1 MTKLTIW
8 LTELISVIA
17 LVSCTSGVA
26 EQLVIEKQVPLS
38 PGHHVMPYNVTRMS
52 NGDLI
57 VFGSN
62 DQTDYRPWAARVTAE
77 GMLRWELLQGP
88 PNGWQDR
95 AISGARFYSAV
106 EMADQST
113 LLCGTVVP
121 NREPTVVLDQVSA
134 DGKLLTERLIKP
146 LDVRGFPNDV
156 PTDQLHF
163 GHHVECL
170 QTKEGT
176 FLLGAVGT
184 SGFIGAVA
192 TGWLAQLDGHLDV
205 KSQRFG
211 DPFFLMPF
219 MQTSDGSLVGIKASF
234 NKENSSRL
242 WSLMKV
248 SPSGEILAS
257 HPLADDDGPEYL
269 IYPVVPTSGVRL
281 ALFHDTF
288 HTEIVSFDDQLRGP
302 RTVVKMHNAGVKKCL
317 ELPDGSIAIFGSR
330 FDRGATAAV
339 TRVYRDGGYK
349 VFDVEPAHQSAF
361 YYDAVATGN
370 KNEFAAT
377 RWIGVQPVLEWI
389 SFK

>member
-1 MTKLTIW
+1 MTKQLIW
-8 LTELISVIA
+8 LIKLTSVIV
-17 LVSCTSGVA
+17 LVGCGSAAA

-52 NGDLI
+52 NGDLV

-77 GMLRWELLQGP
+77 GVVRWEFLQGA
-88 PNGWQDR
+88 PNGWEDR
-95 AISGARFYSAV
+95 AISGARFYSAL

-121 NREPTVVLDQVSA
+121 NREPTVVLDQISA
-134 DGKLLTERLIKP
+134 DGKLLMERLIKP

-156 PTDQLHF
+156 PVDQLHF

-176 FLLGAVGT
+176 FLLAAVGT

-211 DPFFLMPF
+211 DQFFLMPF
-219 MQTSDGSLVGIKASF
+219 MQASDGSLVGINASF

-242 WSLMKV
+242 WSLVKV
-248 SPSGEILAS
+248 SASGEIIAR
-257 HPLADDDGPEYL
+257 HPLADDDGL
-269 IYPVVPTSGVRL
+269 NLVYPVVPTSGVRL
-281 ALFHDTF
+281 ALFRDTF
-288 HTEIVSFDDQLRGP
+288 NAEIVSFDDQLRGP
-302 RTVVKMHNAGVKKCL
+302 RTVVKMHNAGVKKCV
-317 ELPDGSIAIFGSR
+317 ELSDGSIVIFGSR

-339 TRVYRDGGYK
+339 TRVYRDGSYK
-349 VFDVEPAHQSAF
+349 VFVVEPAHQSAF
-361 YYDAVATGN
+361 YYNAVATGN

-389 SFK
+389 SFR